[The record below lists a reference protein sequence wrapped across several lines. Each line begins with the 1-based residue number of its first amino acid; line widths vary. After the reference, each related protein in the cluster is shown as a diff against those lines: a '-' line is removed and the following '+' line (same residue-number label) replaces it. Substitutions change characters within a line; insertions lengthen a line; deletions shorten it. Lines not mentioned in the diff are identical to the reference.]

1 VRSIRLP
8 SLSKACQP
16 CTSTKRSPSPNPGS
30 RPWRPGHPP
39 SRASPLDTPIVPTA
53 ATPLTLTPQFVEAR
67 QRRAHL
73 PRTLPTAMAVSPSRS
88 ADPESQTEMHTV
100 TVKTS
105 VQWQVLSRPLVRGFA
120 LALTLALALPPSHPP
135 PPPRP
140 RPNPHLHPRPGPPPH
155 PHSGQ
160 DLSVAIKKKWMGVC
174 DNAASKPHTILQPT
188 TGMLESGEVRAPY
201 LCPKGNSALS
211 PQPQPQPQP
220 QPTLQPQLRS
230 TVSALPRCSR

>member
-1 VRSIRLP
+1 MHGCARRKCMIVAGMPWRAVGCSGWLCMRTAAKGSGILRNLVGRPSRFLQRLAMRNLRFLQPFLP

-140 RPNPHLHPRPGPPPH
+140 RPNPHLPPRPPPPLALT
-155 PHSGQ
+155 PTFT
-160 DLSVAIKKKWMGVC
+160 LALVL
-174 DNAASKPHTILQPT
+174 PLTHTPDRT
-188 TGMLESGEVRAPY
+188 
-201 LCPKGNSALS
+201 
-211 PQPQPQPQP
+211 
-220 QPTLQPQLRS
+220 
-230 TVSALPRCSR
+230 